1 MSLNNN
7 IRRSAKM
14 NKVDKNNGEYYTIDL
29 MHIVKSLWKR
39 AWLIVVS
46 AVLCAAIG
54 FSVAAF
60 VIAPKYS
67 SSIMLYVNNSSFSL
81 GSTNFSISPS
91 ELTAAQS
98 LAKTYIVI
106 LKNRTSL
113 NQVIEKTGVDYT
125 YEQLDKMISATT
137 VNETEVLKI
146 TVTSTDPYEAAEIVN
161 CIAQV
166 LPTRIAE
173 IIEGA
178 SMEVVDVGIVD
189 NDKISPSIT
198 KFTIIGFALGM
209 LLSMIVLAIFAL
221 LDDTIHDEDYILQNY
236 DYPIL
241 AKIPD
246 LLSTD
251 GKPYGYYYKSSNK
264 VK

>member
-1 MSLNNN
+1 
-7 IRRSAKM
+7 M
-14 NKVDKNNGEYYTIDL
+14 NKIDKNNGEYYTIDL
-29 MHIVKSLWKR
+29 LHIVKSLWKR
-39 AWLIVVS
+39 AWVIVVS
-46 AVLCAAIG
+46 AVLCAAVG

-60 VIAPKYS
+60 VVAPKYS
-67 SSIMLYVNNSSFSL
+67 SSIMLYVNNSSLSL
-81 GSTNFSISPS
+81 GGTNLSISPS

-113 NQVIEKTGVDYT
+113 NQVIEKSGVDYS
-125 YEQLDKMISATT
+125 YEQLDKMISAST

-146 TVTSTDPYEAAEIVN
+146 TVTSTDPYEAAKIVN
-161 CIAQV
+161 CIAEV

-173 IIEGA
+173 IIKGA
-178 SMEVVDVGIVD
+178 TMEVVDVGVVD
-189 NDKISPSIT
+189 NDKISPSVT
-198 KFTIIGFALGM
+198 KFTLVGFVLGT
-209 LLSMIVLAIFAL
+209 LISVLILAVFAL
-221 LDDTIHDEDYILQNY
+221 LDDTVHDDDYILQNY

-246 LLSTD
+246 LLAGED
-251 GKPYGYYYKSSNK
+251 VKQYGYYYKSPSK